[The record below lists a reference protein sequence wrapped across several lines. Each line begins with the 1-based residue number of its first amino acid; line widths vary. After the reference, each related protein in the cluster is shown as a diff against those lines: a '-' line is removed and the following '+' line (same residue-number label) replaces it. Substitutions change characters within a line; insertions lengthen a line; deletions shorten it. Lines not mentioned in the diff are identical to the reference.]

1 MILTI
6 IFLPALSFLFSG
18 LFSRYMGRH
27 GSAMLTTIIMFVN
40 IILTSILFYN
50 VSVLRR
56 LYFLNIGTWIYSD
69 LFQVN

>member
-6 IFLPALSFLFSG
+6 IFLPLIGFLLTALFA
-18 LFSRYMGRH
+18 RYIGRH
-27 GSAMLTTIIMFVN
+27 GSAMLTTIIMFAN
-40 IILTSILFYN
+40 IILTAILFYK

-56 LYFLNIGTWIYSD
+56 LYFLNMGTWIYSD